1 MRHALALGWR
11 GIGRTSPNPSVGC
24 VIVAPDGRVVG
35 RGRTGDGGRP
45 HAEAMALAQAGPSAR
60 GATVYVTL
68 EPCASQTRTPPCAE
82 SLIAAG
88 IKRVVAALEDPD
100 HRTHGNGFA
109 KLRDAGIEVS
119 IGTLASEARESHAGF
134 LMRVQRDRPFVTLKV
149 AQSQDGKIAPAPGE
163 GQWITGEEARRF
175 GQLLRARNDAI
186 LIGIETALA
195 DDPELTCRIPG
206 LEKYSPLRVVLD
218 SKLRLSLKSKLAT
231 TAKQHSTV
239 VFTTAPGG
247 DELRSSCID
256 VVELATDRVGQMPIK
271 DVLYL
276 LSARG
281 ITRLLVEGGPKI
293 HASFLNSGYA
303 DRLEIFNAP
312 HMVGEQ
318 GRSGIA
324 ALTVEALREAPNFVR
339 VTTRKLG
346 ADLLESYVTKA

>member
-24 VIVAPDGRVVG
+24 VIVAPDGHVVG

-82 SLIAAG
+82 SLIAVG

-247 DELRSSCID
+247 DELRSSGID

-271 DVLYL
+271 DVLRS

-312 HMVGEQ
+312 HMIGER
-318 GRSGIA
+318 GRSGLA

-346 ADLLESYVTKA
+346 ADSLESYVAKA